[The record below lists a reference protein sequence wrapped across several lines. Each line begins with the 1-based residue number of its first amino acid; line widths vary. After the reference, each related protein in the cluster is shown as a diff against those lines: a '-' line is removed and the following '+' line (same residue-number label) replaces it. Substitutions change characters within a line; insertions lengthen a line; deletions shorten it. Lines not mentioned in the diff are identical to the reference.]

1 MVAPPH
7 ERMHSETL
15 TTPHFKAVPQRK
27 TADYNEAVLQSSMV
41 KSSSA
46 PANPAPAAA
55 ATAPLPTN
63 PPETLPETY
72 EAALSEL
79 ERLVGAMEAGQL
91 PLDRLLDTYRR
102 GAALLN
108 FCRGRLESVE
118 QQVKVLEDGQLK
130 PWNPT

>member
-1 MVAPPH
+1 MA
-7 ERMHSETL
+7 
-15 TTPHFKAVPQRK
+15 
-27 TADYNEAVLQSSMV
+27 
-41 KSSSA
+41 KSPSA
-46 PANPAPAAA
+46 PAKSALAEVASAPAS
-55 ATAPLPTN
+55 TAPVEPLPD
-63 PPETLPETY
+63 TY

-79 ERLVGAMEAGQL
+79 ERLVSAMETGQL

-108 FCRGRLESVE
+108 FCRTRLEAVE